1 MSSIAH
7 RPAQVT
13 GAGSLRAG
21 SALMALAG
29 LGFIGYAVIFFVL
42 NFTDSFLE
50 LGIGAGQVDVG
61 RDEIK
66 AFSPDLYEY
75 VSHLHIAVAGFI
87 AAAGLATAALAWFG
101 VRRRETW
108 AYVTAVATPVLG
120 LAVALPAH
128 YPYGLA
134 TIGHLGLIY
143 LAVIIFVLGAALAL
157 PSIWTNRSAGRGQT
171 PDRG

>member
-7 RPAQVT
+7 RPAQVSAVGT
-13 GAGSLRAG
+13 LRAG

-42 NFTDSFLE
+42 NFTDRFLE
-50 LGIGAGQVDVG
+50 LGISSGQVDVN

-66 AFSPDLYEY
+66 AFSTDLFEY

-101 VRRRETW
+101 VRRGETW

-143 LAVIIFVLGAALAL
+143 LATLVFVVGAALAL
-157 PSIWTNRSAGRGQT
+157 PSFWGHRAAGEG
-171 PDRG
+171 

>member
-1 MSSIAH
+1 
-7 RPAQVT
+7 
-13 GAGSLRAG
+13 
-21 SALMALAG
+21 MALAG
-29 LGFIGYAVIFFVL
+29 LGFIGYAVIFFIL
-42 NFTDSFLE
+42 NFTDAFLE
-50 LGIGAGQVDVG
+50 LGISSSEVDVS

-66 AFSPDLYEY
+66 SFSPDLYEY

-101 VRRRETW
+101 VRRGETW

-134 TIGHLGLIY
+134 TLGHLGLIY
-143 LAVIIFVLGAALAL
+143 LAVLIFVVGAALAL
-157 PSIWTNRSAGRGQT
+157 PSIWSNRKGRAPQT
-171 PDRG
+171 P

>member
-1 MSSIAH
+1 MSSITH
-7 RPAQVT
+7 EPART
-13 GAGSLRAG
+13 TAFDSLRAG

-29 LGFIGYAVIFFVL
+29 VGFIGYAVVFFVL
-42 NFTDSFLE
+42 NFSDSFLE
-50 LGIGAGQVDVG
+50 LGITRSQVDVS

-66 AFSPDLYEY
+66 AFSPDLFEY

-101 VRRRETW
+101 VRRGETW
-108 AYVTAVATPVLG
+108 AYVTGVVTPVLG

-143 LAVIIFVLGAALAL
+143 LAVVIFVIGAAMAL
-157 PSIWTNRSAGRGQT
+157 PSIWSHRAGQSTRT
-171 PDRG
+171 T